1 MCAVSEEKI
10 NKKYFRKL
18 NKWEICECVYLM
30 CFFEEMIFV
39 LLLFHVPVSP
49 KLIFLGLFQICW

>member
-1 MCAVSEEKI
+1 MCIFDV
-10 NKKYFRKL
+10 
-18 NKWEICECVYLM
+18 
-30 CFFEEMIFV
+30 FFEEMIFV